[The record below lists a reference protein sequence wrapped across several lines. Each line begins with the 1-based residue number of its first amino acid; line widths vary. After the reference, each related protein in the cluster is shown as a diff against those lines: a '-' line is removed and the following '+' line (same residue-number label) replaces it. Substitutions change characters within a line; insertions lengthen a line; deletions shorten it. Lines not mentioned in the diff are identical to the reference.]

1 MADYQYEHTN
11 CFEITLEISCCKYPP
26 ASELEQLWIDNKDAL
41 LTFVEQVGVVY
52 FVFNS
57 IREKLLNLNLH
68 VAVFWF
74 WTYNMSFTDSSSH
87 IVRFIF

>member
-41 LTFVEQVGVVY
+41 LTFVEQVSVVF
-52 FVFNS
+52 FVYNS
-57 IREKLLNLNLH
+57 IKEKPLTLNLT
-68 VAVFWF
+68 VFWF